1 MTEAYPHWHG
11 ATLNIASPPR
21 EDYNPSQLTPATLA
35 AFVKIPLREL
45 WYLFLLSNWIEY
57 KYPAILYGYLDSW
70 LFFTVKKTCKTSWL
84 RALRFSIHFAFPA
97 LWEMSRKT
105 WQKKKAV
112 G

>member
-1 MTEAYPHWHG
+1 MTEAYLHWHE

-21 EDYNPSQLTPATLA
+21 EDYNPSQLTPTTLA

-70 LFFTVKKTCKTSWL
+70 LFSTVKK
-84 RALRFSIHFAFPA
+84 P
-97 LWEMSRKT
+97 
-105 WQKKKAV
+105 V
-112 G
+112 